1 MKVDKQLLELLV
13 SLELSRND
21 AMTYA
26 ALLQIDSVS
35 IRKIAALTGINRGTT
50 YESLKHLV
58 TLGLASVKN
67 RGEREYYTA
76 ESPEKIYDLIRDKR
90 RDLLDASTVAKAIV
104 PRLLAKHALPEGRP
118 IVRYYEGDDGVV
130 TILKDVLQTCRD
142 LDHPS
147 YYAYSS
153 SEIRQFMYRK
163 FPQFTDR
170 RIAEGI
176 QVKVIAVG
184 EGGEMAPNAERK
196 WLLPEAQAAAVAEAT
211 SYTIIYGTKI
221 AVISISDDLTPYG
234 VVIDD
239 HGAAA
244 MQRLIFEQLWANL

>member
-1 MKVDKQLLELLV
+1 MKPDKQLLDLLL
-13 SLELSRND
+13 SLDISRND
-21 AMTYA
+21 ALTYM

-58 TLGLASVKN
+58 TLGLASVKT

-76 ESPEKIYDLIRDKR
+76 ETPEKINDLIRDKR
-90 RDLLDASTVAKAIV
+90 RDLLDASTIAKGLV
-104 PRLLAKHALPEGRP
+104 PRLLAKHTLPEGRP

-142 LDHPS
+142 LDKPF

-176 QVKVIAVG
+176 KVKVIAVG
-184 EGGEMAPNAERK
+184 EGGEMATGAERK
-196 WLLPEAQAAAVAEAT
+196 WLLPASPRVHAS
-211 SYTIIYGTKI
+211 SYTIIYGSKV

-234 VVIDD
+234 VIIDD
-239 HGAAA
+239 AGAAS
-244 MQRLIFEQLWANL
+244 MQRLVFEQLWTKL